1 MKPPRIGRNG
11 SYFDFAPLRPPE
23 RRAIGAVGGKLDVGE
38 RGTAEKYASKKRKLV
53 AVTDECEH
61 MRLD

>member
-1 MKPPRIGRNG
+1 
-11 SYFDFAPLRPPE
+11 
-23 RRAIGAVGGKLDVGE
+23 LDVGE

>member
-1 MKPPRIGRNG
+1 MDLILTSLPCASPGGER
-11 SYFDFAPLRPPE
+11 SEPLV
-23 RRAIGAVGGKLDVGE
+23 ASWAQDE